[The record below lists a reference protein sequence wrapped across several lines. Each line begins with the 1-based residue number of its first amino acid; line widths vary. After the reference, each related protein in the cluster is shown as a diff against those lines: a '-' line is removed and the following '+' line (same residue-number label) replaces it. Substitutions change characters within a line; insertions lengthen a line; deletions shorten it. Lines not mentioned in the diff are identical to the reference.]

1 MEPEATPPQTQTG
14 APPLPA
20 GWEEA
25 VSPVDGRVYFYNAST
40 GATSW
45 THPSVS
51 GENNVVPPPPKEVP
65 SPPKEDIENVP
76 SVGDYSGILANRS
89 TMVDDQPV
97 LQNKSTL
104 TTSVAPAAAD
114 IDVVEEGLYTKLSD
128 YDPAQPIDSHRC
140 YSVIAMILFFPLG
153 VFAFCSS
160 LSTVTKWHQGE
171 YEKAHDR
178 SQRALVFSR
187 ISVGIGAAFW
197 AYFFYCYFAGPGP
210 YNFIPPEWY
219 PDVHFEW

>member
-1 MEPEATPPQTQTG
+1 MEPEASPPQKQTD
-14 APPLPA
+14 APPLPE

-25 VSPVDGRVYFYNAST
+25 VSPVDGRIYFYNAAT

-45 THPSVS
+45 THPGAS
-51 GENNVVPPPPKEVP
+51 GENAVPAPPKEEIATTP
-65 SPPKEDIENVP
+65 SL
-76 SVGDYSGILANRS
+76 GDYSGILANRS
-89 TMVDDQPV
+89 TMIDESPV
-97 LQNKSTL
+97 VQAKSTL
-104 TTSVAPAAAD
+104 TTSEAPAAVNPAVD
-114 IDVVEEGLYTKLSD
+114 VEEGLYTKMSD

-160 LSTVTKWHQGE
+160 LSTVTKWHQGQ

-187 ISVGIGAAFW
+187 ISVVIGAVFW
-197 AYFFYCYFAGPGP
+197 AYFIYCYFAGPGP
-210 YNFIPPEWY
+210 YNFIPAHWY
-219 PDVHFEW
+219 PDVHFNW